1 VVTDLGV
8 WHFDETG
15 EMRLDAVHPGVGID
29 DIRASVAW
37 EPRLAPTL
45 GETPPPT
52 PEELRIIR
60 EELDPEGAYTR

>member
-1 VVTDLGV
+1 
-8 WHFDETG
+8 
-15 EMRLDAVHPGVGID
+15 MRLDAVHPGTGID
-29 DIRASVAW
+29 EIRATVAW